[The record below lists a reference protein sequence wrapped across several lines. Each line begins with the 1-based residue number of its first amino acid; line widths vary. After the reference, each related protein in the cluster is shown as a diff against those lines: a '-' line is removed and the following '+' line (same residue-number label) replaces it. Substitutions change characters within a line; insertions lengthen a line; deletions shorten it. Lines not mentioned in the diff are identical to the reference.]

1 MLRVLGIGLRLLAWI
16 FRHFPLQR
24 RVVMLSRQG
33 SKPSVDFLMLK
44 DKLAEIDTA
53 LPVIIRCTKPE
64 QHGIMQLIGPM
75 CNQLWYACTSRVVIL
90 DGYNPC
96 ICIPPKRRGVF
107 VIQLWHAVGAVK
119 KFGYQ
124 SLDTPAGRS
133 SSYAKLAHMHQNY
146 DLIVSTGLGSKQA
159 YSEAF
164 GYPAEKIVSLG
175 LPRIDN
181 LYAAPSKEHVKKL
194 LAKDYPWLCNGN
206 KNILYAPTLRAA
218 HIKDNWAEDAICKL
232 ARSIAPLPVNLIVS
246 KHPLTT
252 LKNPKELPSN
262 VFVMLGHQTEEL
274 LQLADVVI
282 SDYSA
287 IALEAGIVGC
297 PVLFYMPDYEEYRLS
312 PGLNIDPMKDNQ
324 LFGTALASEIAE
336 VLNNPIALR
345 YIQSEFANFINTY
358 FTGLNRHSTER
369 VIQLICKHIDK

>member
-44 DKLAEIDTA
+44 DKLAEIDTVF
-53 LPVIIRCTKPE
+53 PVIIRCTKPE

-119 KFGYQ
+119 KFNYQ

-146 DLIVSTGLGSKQA
+146 DLIV
-159 YSEAF
+159 
-164 GYPAEKIVSLG
+164 
-175 LPRIDN
+175 
-181 LYAAPSKEHVKKL
+181 
-194 LAKDYPWLCNGN
+194 
-206 KNILYAPTLRAA
+206 LRDR
-218 HIKDNWAEDAICKL
+218 K
-232 ARSIAPLPVNLIVS
+232 S
-246 KHPLTT
+246 
-252 LKNPKELPSN
+252 
-262 VFVMLGHQTEEL
+262 
-274 LQLADVVI
+274 VV
-282 SDYSA
+282 
-287 IALEAGIVGC
+287 
-297 PVLFYMPDYEEYRLS
+297 
-312 PGLNIDPMKDNQ
+312 
-324 LFGTALASEIAE
+324 
-336 VLNNPIALR
+336 
-345 YIQSEFANFINTY
+345 
-358 FTGLNRHSTER
+358 
-369 VIQLICKHIDK
+369 